1 MLLIIAVSVTVIGLL
16 VLVATVISYSGQVN
30 NEIDR
35 DDVEVG
41 IPYNNTESA
50 NTLIEKEKKY
60 GMEEHYDQGPDGK
73 SEQKEFLPVL
83 NKNIPIEGLE
93 KELIHFEGKGLFYQI
108 ENEKDI
114 SELNTGDLEKIH
126 SDKIE
131 GNVYLTPKWIILV
144 SDNVKKIAIKSI
156 EDYRFVDDLFLIKRK
171 RVKKRKDIFKVMKD
185 PAEFYYIIRV
195 LLKNEQC

>member
-16 VLVATVISYSGQVN
+16 VLVATVISYSGQVK

-35 DDVEVG
+35 DDMEVG
-41 IPYNNTESA
+41 IPYNNTKSA
-50 NTLIEKEKKY
+50 NTLIENEKKY
-60 GMEEHYDQGPDGK
+60 GMEEYYNQCPGGK

-83 NKNIPIEGLE
+83 NKNIHIEGLE
-93 KELIHFEGKGLFYQI
+93 KELIHFEGKGIFYQI

-114 SELNTGDLEKIH
+114 SELNTGDLEKIP

-131 GNVYLTPKWIILV
+131 GNIYLTSKWIILAG
-144 SDNVKKIAIKSI
+144 DKVKKIAIKSI

-171 RVKKRKDIFKVMKD
+171 RVKKRKDIFKVIKD

-195 LLKNEQC
+195 LLKK

>member
-16 VLVATVISYSGQVN
+16 ILVATVISYSGQVN

-35 DDVEVG
+35 DNVEVG
-41 IPYNNTESA
+41 IPYNNTEST

-60 GMEEHYDQGPDGK
+60 GMEEHYDQCPDGK

-171 RVKKRKDIFKVMKD
+171 RVKKRKDIFKIMKD

>member
-16 VLVATVISYSGQVN
+16 VLVATVISYSGQVK

-35 DDVEVG
+35 DDMEVG
-41 IPYNNTESA
+41 IPYNNTKSA
-50 NTLIEKEKKY
+50 NTLIENEKKY
-60 GMEEHYDQGPDGK
+60 GMEEYYNQGPGGK

-93 KELIHFEGKGLFYQI
+93 KELIHFEGKGIFYQI

-114 SELNTGDLEKIH
+114 SELNTGDLEKIP

-131 GNVYLTPKWIILV
+131 GNIYLTSKWIILAG
-144 SDNVKKIAIKSI
+144 DKVKKIAIKSI

-171 RVKKRKDIFKVMKD
+171 RVKKRKDIFKVIKD

-195 LLKNEQC
+195 LLKK

>member
-16 VLVATVISYSGQVN
+16 VLVATVISYSGQVK

-35 DDVEVG
+35 DDMEVG
-41 IPYNNTESA
+41 IPYNNTKSA
-50 NTLIEKEKKY
+50 NTLIENEKKY
-60 GMEEHYDQGPDGK
+60 GMEEYYNQGPGDK

-93 KELIHFEGKGLFYQI
+93 KELIHFEGKGIFYQI

-114 SELNTGDLEKIH
+114 SELNTGDLEKIP

-131 GNVYLTPKWIILV
+131 GNIYLTSKWIILAG
-144 SDNVKKIAIKSI
+144 DKVKKIAIKSI

-171 RVKKRKDIFKVMKD
+171 RVKKRKDIFKVIKD

-195 LLKNEQC
+195 LLKK

>member
-16 VLVATVISYSGQVN
+16 VLVATVVSYSGKVK

-35 DDVEVG
+35 DNMEVG
-41 IPYNNTESA
+41 IPYNNTKSA
-50 NTLIEKEKKY
+50 NTLIENEKKY
-60 GMEEHYDQGPDGK
+60 GMEEYYNQGPGGK

-93 KELIHFEGKGLFYQI
+93 KELIHFEGKGIFYQI

-114 SELNTGDLEKIH
+114 SDLNTGDLEKIP

-131 GNVYLTPKWIILV
+131 GNIYLTSKWIILAG
-144 SDNVKKIAIKSI
+144 DKVKKIAIKSI

-171 RVKKRKDIFKVMKD
+171 RVKKRKDIFKVIKD

-195 LLKNEQC
+195 LLKK

>member
-41 IPYNNTESA
+41 IPYNNTKSA
-50 NTLIEKEKKY
+50 NTLIKKEKKY

-93 KELIHFEGKGLFYQI
+93 KELIHFEGKGIFYQI

-114 SELNTGDLEKIH
+114 SELNTGDLEKIP

-131 GNVYLTPKWIILV
+131 GNIYLTSKWIILAG
-144 SDNVKKIAIKSI
+144 DKVKKIAIKSI

-171 RVKKRKDIFKVMKD
+171 RVKKRKDIFKVIKD

-195 LLKNEQC
+195 LLKK